1 MKTIK
6 TVIALSAAFVGF
18 SAHAQS
24 TASTSAKLEMKG
36 NVAQSCTIAVS
47 ALPKAAALNITAGE
61 VNTEVGEVTEDCNS
75 GTGYTVSVT
84 SSHNGQLRSNPND
97 ATAPLTTYSA
107 IYDDASGKI
116 DNGGLL
122 ATRNGAFFGRKGKL
136 LVNVAANAQAIAGNY
151 SDNVTFVIAAK

>member
-1 MKTIK
+1 M
-6 TVIALSAAFVGF
+6 
-18 SAHAQS
+18 
-24 TASTSAKLEMKG
+24 
-36 NVAQSCTIAVS
+36 
-47 ALPKAAALNITAGE
+47 
-61 VNTEVGEVTEDCNS
+61 
-75 GTGYTVSVT
+75 SVT

-122 ATRNGAFFGRKGKL
+122 ATRNSAFFGRKGKL

>member
-6 TVIALSAAFVGF
+6 TVIALSAAFAAF

-24 TASTSAKLEMKG
+24 TTSTSAKLEMKG
-36 NVAQSCTIAVS
+36 SVAQSCTIAVS

-61 VNTEVGEVTEDCNS
+61 VNAEVGEITEDCNS
-75 GTGYTVSVT
+75 GSGYTVSV
-84 SSHNGQLRSNPND
+84 SSAQGGQLRSNPND

-107 IYDDASGKI
+107 VYDDASGKI

-136 LVNVAANAQAIAGNY
+136 LVSVAANAQAIAGDY